1 MKDLLSIK
9 ISDNGLFFVDIS
21 QFGIAFSFN
30 FIMAFLPFYIIKV
43 SPFGPKETMIWIGMI
58 IGASSIT
65 AAFAAPLWGKLT
77 SRVRPKF
84 LYEMG
89 ILSNGIICLLMGFAE
104 NLYLLLLLR
113 IILGG
118 LGAISTV
125 GLVLISSSSTKEN
138 LHRDISL
145 YQNSMTA
152 GQLISPPLGAYAV
165 TLFGYRAA
173 FAFAALIVFI
183 FFAFC
188 HRYVKD
194 IPLPKEDFPAGRS
207 LAKGI
212 LWGWVLS
219 CVATVHLTFLPSIL
233 PHILEDFQIVG
244 EAALNTAGII
254 MMAYTATAI
263 LGNYFISVFFSKQY
277 LNRVILFACLS
288 AALFQF
294 LLIFSRGVLSFTI
307 IRMLQTG
314 AIAAVFPFIVSL
326 FAPRG
331 GGGTLGFLNS
341 SRFAGNFIAPLMA
354 TSVLAYS
361 NFFTLYL
368 IITGLTIISV
378 WAFLV
383 STKAFKSF

>member
-1 MKDLLSIK
+1 MKNPWPPK
-9 ISDNGLFFVDIS
+9 ISDKGVFFVDIS

-30 FIMAFLPFYIIKV
+30 FVMAFLPFYIIQV

-58 IGASSIT
+58 IGASSIA

-77 SRVRPKF
+77 SRVSPKF
-84 LYEMG
+84 LYEVG
-89 ILSNGIICLLMGFAE
+89 ILSNGIICLLMGFAG
-104 NLYLLLLLR
+104 NLYLLLGLR
-113 IILGG
+113 IVLGA

-125 GLVLISSSSTKEN
+125 GLVLVSSLSTREN
-138 LHRDISL
+138 LHRDMSL

-173 FAFAALIVFI
+173 FIFAAFIVFI

-188 HRYVKD
+188 HRYVND
-194 IPLPKEDFPAGRS
+194 IPLPRGGSPAGR
-207 LAKGI
+207 LPTKGI
-212 LWGWVLS
+212 FWGWVLS
-219 CVATVHLTFLPSIL
+219 CVAMVHLTFLPSIL
-233 PHILEDFQIVG
+233 PHILEDFQVVG
-244 EAALNTAGII
+244 EAAVNTAGII
-254 MMAYTATAI
+254 MMAYTATAL
-263 LGNYFISVFFSKQY
+263 LGNYFMSAFFPKQY
-277 LNRVILFACLS
+277 LNRAILLACLS

-294 LLIFSRGVLSFTI
+294 LLTFSRGVLSFTV

-314 AIAAVFPFIVSL
+314 AIASVFPFIVSL

-354 TSVLAYS
+354 TSISAYS
-361 NFFTLYL
+361 NFSTLYL
-368 IITGLTIISV
+368 IIAGLTLFAL
-378 WAFLV
+378 WAFLA
-383 STKAFKSF
+383 STKPSS

>member
-1 MKDLLSIK
+1 VKNLPLK
-9 ISDNGLFFVDIS
+9 ISDKGVFFVDIS

-30 FIMAFLPFYIIKV
+30 FIMTFLPFYIFKV
-43 SPFGPKETMIWIGMI
+43 SLFGPKETMIWIGMI
-58 IGASSIT
+58 MGASSVT

-77 SRVRPKF
+77 SRFRSKF
-84 LYEMG
+84 LYETG
-89 ILSNGIICLLMGFAE
+89 ILCNGIICLLMGFTE

-113 IILGG
+113 VILGA

-125 GLVLISSSSTKEN
+125 GLILISSLSTKEK
-138 LHRDISL
+138 LHRDLSL

-173 FAFAALIVFI
+173 FVFAALIVFV

-188 HRYVKD
+188 HRYVND
-194 IPLPKEDFPAGRS
+194 IPLQKKDFPAGRS
-207 LAKGI
+207 LTKGI

-233 PHILEDFQIVG
+233 PRILEDFQVAG
-244 EAALNTAGII
+244 EAALNTAGFI

-263 LGNYFISVFFSKQY
+263 LGNYFVSTFFSKQY
-277 LNRVILFACLS
+277 LNRVILFVCLS

-294 LLIFSRGVLSFTI
+294 LLVFSRGVISFTV

-314 AIAAVFPFIVSL
+314 AVAAVFPIIISL
-326 FAPRG
+326 FAPG
-331 GGGTLGFLNS
+331 VGGGTLGFLNS

-368 IITGLTIISV
+368 IITVLT
-378 WAFLV
+378 LV
-383 STKAFKSF
+383 SLWGFLASRRAYKSA